1 MGTISNS
8 KLLSRLRSYL
18 QTLSFKILVIIVSIV
33 LISVVLVNTY
43 PVLRTQELIVD
54 SIRSDMLQTSN
65 IIASSLSGLPALEK
79 ERIDAVMKILDIADT
94 ERVIVTDL
102 YGKIVYDSA
111 EHVRR
116 EGEYLMLPELV
127 SALAGNDSFRC
138 RYFRTAF
145 ESRACVPLY
154 STDTIMG
161 AVYLYEY
168 DSNQGAL
175 LVSMQ
180 QTVRTMTLFL
190 LLFSLV
196 LTIAFTSIIRGRM
209 RRLSGAIAQ
218 VREGNYDHRIET
230 KSRDE
235 LGQIAHEFNEL
246 SSRLGRT
253 ENLRRQFVSN
263 ASHELK
269 TPLASIKLLTDSIL
283 QTEDMRKEDLH
294 EFLGDISDEISRLT
308 RITERLL
315 TLTRLDSEPGTQLVP
330 VNVGETASRAVRML
344 TPLAEHNHVT
354 LMCQTADNCIVMA
367 QEDGVYQIIFNLVEN
382 AIKYNRPDGSVRVI
396 SYVREGLVYC
406 MIDDTGIGVPEAEL
420 ERIFDRFYRVDK
432 ARARATGGTGLGLS
446 IVRTTVEQYGGRV
459 WAERRETEGTRFA
472 FTIPALSEQE
482 IAALE
487 SF

>member
-1 MGTISNS
+1 
-8 KLLSRLRSYL
+8 
-18 QTLSFKILVIIVSIV
+18 
-33 LISVVLVNTY
+33 
-43 PVLRTQELIVD
+43 
-54 SIRSDMLQTSN
+54 
-65 IIASSLSGLPALEK
+65 
-79 ERIDAVMKILDIADT
+79 
-94 ERVIVTDL
+94 
-102 YGKIVYDSA
+102 
-111 EHVRR
+111 
-116 EGEYLMLPELV
+116 
-127 SALAGNDSFRC
+127 
-138 RYFRTAF
+138 
-145 ESRACVPLY
+145 
-154 STDTIMG
+154 
-161 AVYLYEY
+161 
-168 DSNQGAL
+168 
-175 LVSMQ
+175 
-180 QTVRTMTLFL
+180 
-190 LLFSLV
+190 
-196 LTIAFTSIIRGRM
+196 
-209 RRLSGAIAQ
+209 
-218 VREGNYDHRIET
+218 
-230 KSRDE
+230 
-235 LGQIAHEFNEL
+235 
-246 SSRLGRT
+246 
-253 ENLRRQFVSN
+253 
-263 ASHELK
+263 
-269 TPLASIKLLTDSIL
+269 
-283 QTEDMRKEDLH
+283 MRKEDLH